1 MTAPASR
8 DPRRD
13 PETRRPRAGF
23 SMLEVQ
29 VAFVLLGI
37 ALTGVGPLIVMQ
49 LKLSKKIERGFNPQT
64 AYFRPGSTFYLIPR
78 ADAWERKLGVAAT
91 FSASNSSSA
100 SNSHGPAP
108 AYAVTIV
115 APIEKA
121 LGSEAVTV
129 HVKLVQLP
137 PQNGGGG

>member
-1 MTAPASR
+1 
-8 DPRRD
+8 
-13 PETRRPRAGF
+13 
-23 SMLEVQ
+23 MLEVQ

-64 AYFRPGSTFYLIPR
+64 AYFHPGSTFYMIPR
-78 ADAWERKLGVAAT
+78 ANAWERKLGIAAT
-91 FSASNSSSA
+91 LSASNSSSTG
-100 SNSHGPAP
+100 SSSGTAP
-108 AYAVTIV
+108 TYAVTIV

-121 LGSEAVTV
+121 LGTEDVTA

-137 PQNGGGG
+137 PTGGGG